1 MSPGLAHAEPRAL
14 SGSPQPVTTSSSFL
28 CGRRVTHAGGRL
40 RTCFLLDHLQW
51 EPFRSHRKN
60 PVLQLYCLILE
71 QELFVR
77 GFW

>member
-1 MSPGLAHAEPRAL
+1 MALGRVRPLGTTGGSRAHPLIARLLTASVGVKCCL
-14 SGSPQPVTTSSSFL
+14 WFL
-28 CGRRVTHAGGRL
+28 E
-40 RTCFLLDHLQW
+40 FLLDHLQW